1 MIYKGDYKITSPYG
15 PRNLNGDTRP
25 HKGAD
30 FVGLQGKEIIAP
42 CDGII
47 QRSTII
53 TDKNNPT
60 WEWGNYVRLDTE
72 DKHLLYFCHLSKR
85 LVSVGQK
92 IKKGEI
98 IGLEGNTGYSFGSH
112 CHFEVRTAANASID
126 PIAYLNS
133 INKKDK
139 TFTYQE
145 AVNFIKSEVALSDE
159 TMTYLKSYKYDK
171 NLIPKIAKLIYD
183 KPLKGEP
190 LLDDYISQFKQVT
203 GFEDKTI
210 EYLSADFKYGK
221 DLINKLL
228 KAMI

>member
-1 MIYKGDYKITSPYG
+1 M
-15 PRNLNGDTRP
+15 
-25 HKGAD
+25 
-30 FVGLQGKEIIAP
+30 
-42 CDGII
+42 
-47 QRSTII
+47 
-53 TDKNNPT
+53 
-60 WEWGNYVRLDTE
+60 
-72 DKHLLYFCHLSKR
+72 
-85 LVSVGQK
+85 
-92 IKKGEI
+92 
-98 IGLEGNTGYSFGSH
+98 
-112 CHFEVRTAANASID
+112 
-126 PIAYLNS
+126 NS